1 MNLVLVTGGSN
12 GIGRS
17 SCLELARRG
26 AGVILTYFRH
36 REGADAVVAEIQ
48 KAGGQA
54 AALRLDT
61 GDVSSFP
68 GFVAQVRTLLAD
80 RWQRD
85 SFDALVNNAGTGG
98 GMAFAELTEE
108 YFDAIFHTN
117 FKGPFFLT
125 QALLPLLAD
134 GGRVLNIS
142 SNASRGSSPGYSA
155 YGASKAALT
164 SLTRYLA
171 KELSPRGIRVN
182 AISPGPVQSNFGDG
196 AFAKHPEYIAPLA
209 QQTAL
214 GRIGQPEDLA
224 LVVASVLSDEFR
236 WVTAQDIEVSG
247 GFLL

>member
-12 GIGRS
+12 GIGRA

-26 AGVILTYFRH
+26 AGVILTYYRH

-48 KAGGQA
+48 KAGGLA

-61 GDVSSFP
+61 GDVSSFA
-68 GFVAQVRTLLAD
+68 GFVAQVRTVLHDL
-80 RWQRD
+80 WQRD
-85 SFDALVNNAGTGG
+85 TFDALVNNAGTGG

-108 YFDAIFHTN
+108 YFDTIFQTN

-182 AISPGPVQSNFGDG
+182 ALSPGPVQSNFGDG

-224 LVVASVLSDEFR
+224 LVVASVLSEEFR

>member
-12 GIGRS
+12 GIGRA

-26 AGVILTYFRH
+26 AGVILTYYRH

-54 AALRLDT
+54 TALRLDT
-61 GDVSSFP
+61 GDVSSFA
-68 GFVAQVRTLLAD
+68 GFVAQVRTVLRDL
-80 RWQRD
+80 WQSD
-85 SFDALVNNAGTGG
+85 SLDALVNNAGTGG

-108 YFDAIFHTN
+108 YFDTIFQTN

-182 AISPGPVQSNFGDG
+182 ALSPGPVQSNFGDG

-224 LVVASVLSDEFR
+224 LVVASVLSEEFR